1 MKRFNLKV
9 QTVSDIIT
17 NSSSEVF
24 MVYDDKCINNIKE
37 LVNAILSINN
47 TDVTFDDLFECKI
60 SFDKERLLDDC
71 PEYIDLT
78 EEELLRKAKEHDDND
93 YDSWPYINGVSIT
106 AKKNDKKVKD
116 AAIVLSKIDE
126 IFDSYAKYC

>member
-1 MKRFNLKV
+1 MERFNLKV

-24 MVYDDKCINNIKE
+24 MVYDDNCINNIKE
-37 LVNAILSINN
+37 LVNAILAINN

-60 SFDKERLLDDC
+60 SFDEERLLDNY
-71 PEYIDLT
+71 PEYSNLT
-78 EEELLRKAKEHDDND
+78 EEELLRKAQKHDDDD
-93 YDSWPYINGVSIT
+93 YDSWPYVNGVSIT
-106 AKKNDKKVKD
+106 AKKNNNKVKD
-116 AAIVLSKIDE
+116 AAIILSKIDK

>member
-1 MKRFNLKV
+1 MERFILKV

-60 SFDKERLLDDC
+60 SFDM
-71 PEYIDLT
+71 II
-78 EEELLRKAKEHDDND
+78 EL
-93 YDSWPYINGVSIT
+93 
-106 AKKNDKKVKD
+106 VKQKD
-116 AAIVLSKIDE
+116 
-126 IFDSYAKYC
+126 FMN